1 MKTLD
6 LNGSWKMRRLDDGEW
21 LDARVPGSVYADL
34 LRNGR
39 MEDPF
44 YRDNED
50 AALQL
55 SDWNYEYVRSF
66 AAGPDMLS
74 SDLLAL
80 RFEGLDTLAR
90 IYVNGQLAGSTDNM
104 HRTYELDVKAF
115 LHAGEND
122 LRIVFHSP
130 TRHVADKMKENPIWG
145 VDIAIEGF
153 SHLRKAHS
161 MFGWDWGPKL
171 PDMGIW
177 RSVSLIAGNAARLDD
192 IKLDQEHKDGKVT
205 LLAAV
210 SFEQLCPA
218 GAEGLSATLRL
229 VSPDGKSVLFDCEND
244 FLQGEQ
250 LLHWHVPVEAP
261 ELWWP
266 NGYGGQPLY
275 TVDVTLFKNGDVLD
289 TRSYTIGLRTMGL
302 MREKDQWGE
311 SFAIQVNGTPI
322 FIQGANYIPEDNI
335 LSRYSFERT
344 ERLLLDCVEAN
355 FNCIRV
361 WGGGIYPGEEFF
373 DLCDRLGL
381 VVWQDFMFACAVYD
395 MSPDFAENVRL
406 EAIQQVKR
414 LRHRACLALWCG
426 NNENETALVNWDFPK
441 TAKYRSDYIR
451 LFEIMLPDIIRDHD
465 PARDYWPSSPSSGGG
480 FDDPENENRGDV
492 HYWKV
497 WHGQRPF
504 THYRKYHFRFCSEFG
519 FQSFPGMKTVQSFT
533 LPGDRNVF
541 SYVMEKH
548 QKNDSANGKILY
560 YLADTFKYPKDFPSL
575 LLVSQMLQAEAIKY
589 GVEHWRRNRGRCMGS
604 IYWQL
609 NDCWPGPSWSSID
622 SFGRWKALHYFA
634 RRFYAPVLLSAMEEG
649 SSVELHVTNERMEPF
664 RGTIRWRLMEADGT
678 VLRAGETEADVE
690 ALSAKLCVALDFTA
704 EMDGINKPLKRKRY
718 LDFVLVEEGSPQP
731 VSEGTVLFVK
741 PKHFEFAD
749 PRLDVSVEE
758 KEASFELTVRSQSYA
773 KYVSLDLAEA
783 DGVFSNNAFD
793 LSAGDM
799 KVVQLP
805 KSRLS
810 RPLSLAELKGE
821 LTVSSAF
828 DWF

>member
-1 MKTLD
+1 MNALD
-6 LNGSWKMRRLDDGEW
+6 LNGMWKMRPLNGGDW
-21 LDARVPGSVYADL
+21 LPAEVPGSVYADL

-44 YRDNED
+44 YRDYET
-50 AALQL
+50 AALRR
-55 SDWNYEYVRSF
+55 SDEDYEYERSF
-66 AAGPDMLS
+66 TVDPEMLS

-80 RFEGLDTLAR
+80 RFEGLDTLAD
-90 IYVNGQLAGSTDNM
+90 IYVNGELAGSANNM
-104 HRTYELDVKAF
+104 HRTYELDVKSR
-115 LHAGEND
+115 LRLGSND
-122 LRIVFHSP
+122 LRIVFSSP
-130 TRHVADKMKENPIWG
+130 TRHVAAQMEKNPIWG

-161 MFGWDWGPKL
+161 MFGWDWGPQL

-177 RSVSLIAGNAARLDD
+177 RNVSLIFGNVARLDD
-192 IKLDQEHKDGKVT
+192 IRLDQEHKDGKVT

-210 SFEQLCPA
+210 SYEPLCSS
-218 GAEGLSATLRL
+218 GTEGLSARLRL
-229 VSPDGKSVLFDCEND
+229 TAPDGKAVYEEECAFSA
-244 FLQGEQ
+244 GKQ
-250 LLHWHVPVEAP
+250 LLDWQAPVAEP
-261 ELWWP
+261 QIWWP
-266 NGYGGQPLY
+266 NGYGSQPLY
-275 TVDVTLFKNGDVLD
+275 TVEATLLQDGAVLD
-289 TRSYTIGLRTMGL
+289 GRSYTIGLRTMGL
-302 MREKDQWGE
+302 HLEKDQWGE
-311 SFAIQVNGTPI
+311 SFAIQVNGVPI
-322 FIQGANYIPEDNI
+322 FIHGANYIPEDNI
-335 LSRYSFERT
+335 LSRYSSERT
-344 ERLLLDCVEAN
+344 ERLLLDCVDAN
-355 FNCIRV
+355 YNCIRV
-361 WGGGIYPGEEFF
+361 WGGGIYPDETFY

-395 MSPDFAENVRL
+395 MSGDFAGNVRQ

-426 NNENETALVNWDFPK
+426 NNEIETALVNWDFPK

-451 LFEIMLPDIIRDHD
+451 LFEIMLPDIIRAHD

-480 FDDPENENRGDV
+480 FDDPDNENRGDT

-519 FQSFPGMKTVQSFT
+519 FQSFPGLKTIQAFT
-533 LPGDRNVF
+533 LPEDHNIF

-548 QKNDSANGKILY
+548 QKNGAANGKILY
-560 YLADTFKYPKDFPSL
+560 YMAETFKYPKDFPSL

-609 NDCWPGPSWSSID
+609 NDCWPGASWSSID
-622 SFGRWKALHYFA
+622 YFGRWKALHYFA

-649 SSVELHVTNERMEPF
+649 DSVELHVTNERREPF

-678 VLRAGETEADVE
+678 VLRTGEADAAVE
-690 ALSAKLCVALDFTA
+690 ALCAKLCVALDFA
-704 EMDGINKPLKRKRY
+704 PELEGDCRRRRY
-718 LDFVLVEEGSPQP
+718 VDFALIEERSAVS

-741 PKHFEFAD
+741 PKHFEFAN
-749 PRLDVSVEE
+749 PQLDVNVMETE
-758 KEASFELTVRSQSYA
+758 TSFELVVRSASYA
-773 KYVSLDLAEA
+773 KYVTLDLTEA
-783 DGVFSNNAFD
+783 DGVFSDNVFD
-793 LSAGDM
+793 LSAGDG

-810 RPLSLAELKGE
+810 RPLSLVKLKSQ

-828 DWF
+828 HWF